1 MVFLDLPNF
10 LLYLHVIFPSNFSLT
25 YNTSYWKFP
34 RCTML
39 CVISMCAQS
48 LQLYPTL
55 WDPMDWSPPG
65 PSVLEDSP
73 GKNTTVGCHALLRV
87 SSRPRDGTC
96 VFYISYIASGFF
108 TPEPEQKPMIYPY
121 TVPLNVEIPTA
132 VFSPNACLMDS
143 YLPSLRP
150 QGVAFT
156 AATRHQ
162 AEPPPPRPR
171 GRAGPQAPPLA
182 QLTLMLVNQAGENHQ
197 VIVTNI
203 FKGRR
208 GEQRFVSKEI
218 QSVRKK

>member
-143 YLPSLRP
+143 YISFKIQLMSFLTTNPEKFLFWKFCMFFQCALGRVFP
-150 QGVAFT
+150 IFT
-156 AATRHQ
+156 YD
-162 AEPPPPRPR
+162 
-171 GRAGPQAPPLA
+171 PLVSC
-182 QLTLMLVNQAGENHQ
+182 TVCLVSIYWMNKWK
-197 VIVTNI
+197 I
-203 FKGRR
+203 
-208 GEQRFVSKEI
+208 
-218 QSVRKK
+218 